1 MAASASASATEPPI
15 APAATL
21 DVAVTGFRNDRGV
34 VRVMLCPAGAAFP
47 DCGARGTGASAQI
60 ADRAAH
66 VRFAGL
72 PPGRYAVAVFHD
84 ENGSGHLPTLLGI
97 PTGGF
102 GFSANPP
109 MRPRAPRFNECAIAV
124 DDHAHTAIALRYLF

>member
-1 MAASASASATEPPI
+1 MAVSASAAE
-15 APAATL
+15 APVAAPATL
-21 DVAVTGFRNDRGV
+21 DVAVTGFRSDRGV

-47 DCGARGTGASAQI
+47 DCGTQGLGASAGI
-60 ADRAAH
+60 ADRTAH
-66 VRFAGL
+66 VHFADL
-72 PPGRYAVAVFHD
+72 PPGRYAIAVFHD

-109 MRPRAPRFNECAIAV
+109 LRPRAPRFGECAIAV
-124 DDHAHTAIALRYLF
+124 NDHARTAIALRYLF